1 MACIDLR
8 IEPIFSIA
16 SVVPFSGRWGFIAFP
31 PPRAAPKNK
40 WPCFD
45 VVCFLLVFFLVEVVF
60 LCQKFRGE
68 GAQECQFVRS
78 TFAFL
83 GVPRLLV
90 HFEDLLLQPWPSWTR
105 SSTGNRWPRHTTW
118 TRGSI
123 PPTDGATITTTFV
136 RKGTISKIARQ
147 RGTKPSLQGHR
158 HKISLKI
165 LGGSF
170 WG

>member
-1 MACIDLR
+1 MGVYCISTPTHSTQKQMALFWC
-8 IEPIFSIA
+8 
-16 SVVPFSGRWGFIAFP
+16 
-31 PPRAAPKNK
+31 
-40 WPCFD
+40 C
-45 VVCFLLVFFLVEVVF
+45 VFFIGVFFVEVVF
-60 LCQKFRGE
+60 LSQKFRGE
-68 GAQECQFVRS
+68 GVQECQFVRS

-105 SSTGNRWPRHTTW
+105 SSTGNRWPRHATW

-123 PPTDGATITTTFV
+123 PPTGGATITTTFV
-136 RKGTISKIARQ
+136 REGTTSKIARQ

-158 HKISLKI
+158 HKISLRI
-165 LGGSF
+165 LGGFF